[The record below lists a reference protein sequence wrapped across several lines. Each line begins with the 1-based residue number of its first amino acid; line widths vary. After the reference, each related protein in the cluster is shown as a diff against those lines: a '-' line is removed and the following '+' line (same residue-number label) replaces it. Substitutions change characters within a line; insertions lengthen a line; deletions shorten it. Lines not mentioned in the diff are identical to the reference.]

1 MLPARPSLPHEDAT
15 VASWS
20 RSRCRIALRHF
31 AGRGRP
37 EHHPVRHLPPPPFQA
52 TLQRS
57 QLPVPVGAGLL
68 HLQPLKQLARRTP
81 RLGLEPAV
89 QLLRHC
95 CKRVRTPSQPFGLLF
110 RSCRRPHLALL
121 PRGPQTGEE
130 LLKRWLLDRGH
141 HLRRIGDLDKP
152 LLHCPNVTEQAHR
165 IELAALQL
173 GVLPL
178 PTPSGR
184 PSTADMAWL
193 AGDSACTPSRPR
205 ASSPRA

>member
-1 MLPARPSLPHEDAT
+1 MLPARPSLPHEDAS

-95 CKRVRTPSQPFGLLF
+95 CKRVRTPSQPFAFCFGRAVDRTSPYCHAVRKPVRNCSSDGCSIAATISGVSAISTSRCCTARMSL
-110 RSCRRPHLALL
+110 SRRTGSSLVRCASTWRFTCSDAL
-121 PRGPQTGEE
+121 G
-130 LLKRWLLDRGH
+130 
-141 HLRRIGDLDKP
+141 
-152 LLHCPNVTEQAHR
+152 
-165 IELAALQL
+165 
-173 GVLPL
+173 
-178 PTPSGR
+178 
-184 PSTADMAWL
+184 
-193 AGDSACTPSRPR
+193 SAINR
-205 ASSPRA
+205 